1 MSTLKEKSESILAEK
16 ESKIIPENI
25 KSGVQIFGVNGTYA
39 GDVPIYR
46 ETEDKHISNLACIGK
61 QYFGTGELEGF
72 TFTMH
77 EMYTRINYAQPSF
90 TMWIDN
96 ISNTTK
102 DTTVS
107 TNLSVIFYNSN
118 GEQIQSLGCL
128 VKMPS
133 VGNYNYTSGSGQI
146 YEYLREATSF
156 SVNIK
161 TS

>member
-1 MSTLKEKSESILAEK
+1 MSTLKSKAEAILAEK
-16 ESKIIPENI
+16 ESKITSENI

-39 GDVPIYR
+39 GDAPIYR
-46 ETEDKHISNLACIGK
+46 ETEDKHISNLVCIGK

-77 EMYTRINYAQPSF
+77 EMYTGINYAQPSF

-118 GEQIQSLGCL
+118 
-128 VKMPS
+128 
-133 VGNYNYTSGSGQI
+133 
-146 YEYLREATSF
+146 ATI
-156 SVNIK
+156 V
-161 TS
+161 

>member
-1 MSTLKEKSESILAEK
+1 MSTLKQKSEAILAEK

-25 KSGVQIFGVNGTYA
+25 KDGVTIF
-39 GDVPIYR
+39 DVTGSYVDDGPIYR

-77 EMYTRINYAQPSF
+77 EMYTRINYEQPSF

-102 DTTVS
+102 DTTVF
-107 TNLSVIFYNSN
+107 TKLSVIFYNSN
-118 GEQIQSLGCL
+118 GERLQSLGCL

-133 VGNYNYTSGSGQI
+133 VGNYDYVGSSGQM

-156 SVNIK
+156 SVEIK